1 MKINLFVLYILFL
14 SFPAIRLAGQD
25 VRLEKP
31 DQIWSLP
38 PDLKEISALTFSPDE
53 KYLLCLQDEQGTV
66 YGLDPQTGNLS
77 KEWRVT
83 GKGDYEGIE
92 MVDST
97 LYLLRSDGIIFRTQW
112 RDGPDTLV
120 ERVDPGFPKGT
131 DLEGLGYD
139 PVSGSL
145 LLGIKDFPESVSP
158 TVSMVKGWV
167 HWHPNRPKPDNQ
179 LHGITE
185 AALREGILNEVDKD
199 VKGRL
204 IDWLDQEEHAFP
216 LGPSGL
222 AIHPTSREIW
232 MLSARGKLLLVF
244 SPEGEYMHIHPLN
257 PSILPQPE
265 GIAFN
270 RRGDLFIAS
279 EGKKSQP
286 GRVVIYRNR
295 K

>member
-1 MKINLFVLYILFL
+1 MKINLFILYILLFL
-14 SFPAIRLAGQD
+14 FPAFKLAGQD
-25 VRLEKP
+25 VDMGKP
-31 DQIWSLP
+31 DQIWPLP
-38 PDLKEISALTFSPDE
+38 PDLKEISALTFAPDE

-66 YGLDPQTGNLS
+66 YGIDPQTGNPS
-77 KEWRVT
+77 TEWKVN

-97 LYLLRSDGIIFRTQW
+97 LYLLRSDGIIFRTDW
-112 RDGPDTLV
+112 REGPDTLV
-120 ERVDPGFPKGT
+120 ERIDPGFPKGT
-131 DLEGLGYD
+131 DLEGLGFD
-139 PVSGSL
+139 PVRGSL
-145 LLGIKDFPESVSP
+145 LLGIKDFPVGHS
-158 TVSMVKGWV
+158 SMIKGWV
-167 HWHPNRPKPDNQ
+167 YWDLNKPKPGTQ
-179 LHGITE
+179 IYGITQ
-185 AALREGILNEVDKD
+185 AALREGILNEVDKG

-204 IDWLDQEEHAFP
+204 IEWLDQEENQFP

-222 AIHPTSREIW
+222 AIHPKTQEIW

-244 SPEGEYMHIHPLN
+244 SPEGDYLRLFPLN

-270 RRGDLFIAS
+270 RCGDLFIAS

-286 GRVVIYRNR
+286 GRIVVYRNR